1 MLRAATLGLFLAAIL
16 VAAPAEA
23 QQVVDRV
30 AARIE
35 DDIIL
40 ESEVRELGQYQRLVD
55 GREEAVSQRLDRLID
70 QWIVRSEAQ
79 SALFPRPA
87 DAEVDTELARLRGS
101 LPAGEFEK
109 RLAESGLSKA
119 TLRRIVAEQLYLT
132 KYLDSRFRAAV
143 QVDQA
148 AVRAYYKD
156 EFTPQAAKMGSPV
169 PPLGEVRGQIR
180 EILIQRGISQQAA
193 RWLDESRSR
202 LHIER
207 ELQ

>member
-1 MLRAATLGLFLAAIL
+1 MRRTIAFLPFLAAVL
-16 VAAPAEA
+16 AAVPAKP

-35 DDIIL
+35 DDLIL

-70 QWIVRSEAQ
+70 QWIVRSEARA
-79 SALFPRPA
+79 ALFPRPA
-87 DAEVDTELARLRGS
+87 DAEVDAELARLRGS
-101 LPAGEFEK
+101 LPADEFEK
-109 RLAESGLSKA
+109 RLTESGLSKSA
-119 TLRRIVAEQLYLT
+119 LRRIVAEQLYLT
-132 KYLDSRFRAAV
+132 RYLDSRFRAAV
-143 QVDQA
+143 QVDQG
-148 AVRAYYKD
+148 AVRAYYRD
-156 EFTPQAAKMGSPV
+156 EFTPQAEKAGAPV
-169 PPLGEVRGQIR
+169 PPLAEVRGQIR